1 MSVEIA
7 KWLRV
12 CVVLLFLFLSSSE
25 NSLYCLLEDL
35 LGVRELFFFQTISI
49 QLKGGGPK
57 TRGVTR
63 RQRSETDHLSTDIE
77 EISFMIAFSTQ
88 NCYKIRQFSM
98 QKGQFQQKVSAQYPI

>member
-77 EISFMIAFSTQ
+77 EISFMIAFLTKTTTKSA
-88 NCYKIRQFSM
+88 NFRCK
-98 QKGQFQQKVSAQYPI
+98 KVIFDRKFPLNTP